1 MPHADRTAQ
10 DPTLIGAAERISVT
24 DEAGDQRQGF
34 IVRLAA
40 WDREAAAALQ
50 NMGGDFHIVILEEP
64 PPVRE
69 AIPRATVVCAPE
81 QPLAAPTMI
90 REAAP
95 TYRTRGRQS
104 AGSIA
109 ATLTA
114 GEMKLLA
121 RGSVLAPIEL
131 QITPREAFGGS
142 RPRFDLLASELLT
155 REALADAF
163 GALATALHAPASP
176 RTSQPRELA
185 ASLRELLAVAQ
196 GTASRIDEEL
206 PGEAAEALQRM
217 SQLCAA
223 AFGSFLAAERHL
235 YSGSAA
241 MAEDV
246 YLLRALAHRPEE
258 ALEVLAMRSF
268 AGAAR
273 APTDDNDLAL
283 DRAIALE
290 QLQFAGLV
298 PEPQRLSTARNA
310 FQHFRGGYLK
320 RYKTHHRAYC
330 EEMGK
335 LRALLL
341 AARAQVEAL
350 RKLNSLTELGPPVGG
365 AAIAAYEQLLE
376 ETAGCPPAQDAT
388 GELDSSAVCP
398 ACALQ
403 LDQQPPRELV
413 ADALDRIAKAIQ
425 RQMTLLSGVAVR
437 QVLERSGDARV
448 ERFLKVVQAAQLASL
463 VEILDDEL
471 VGYLRRFLVEARIGA
486 VLEPVLTRLQEG
498 TAPDEDEARETMREM
513 ARVLQ
518 RAFRLS
524 QRALPEGGAR
534 LKQGE
539 TKRAKR

>member
-10 DPTLIGAAERISVT
+10 DPPLIGAAERISVT

-34 IVRLAA
+34 IVRLAT

-50 NMGGDFHIVILEEP
+50 NMGGDFRIVILEQP
-64 PPVRE
+64 ALVHD

-81 QPLAAPTMI
+81 RPLAAPAMI
-90 REAAP
+90 REAAAE
-95 TYRTRGRQS
+95 YRTSGKPS
-104 AGSIA
+104 ARTTA
-109 ATLTA
+109 PVLTS
-114 GEMKLLA
+114 GETKLLA
-121 RGSVLAPIEL
+121 LGRLLAPVEL
-131 QITPREAFGGS
+131 QITPRDAFGGS
-142 RPRFDLLASELLT
+142 RPRLDLLASELLT
-155 REALADAF
+155 REALADAC

-176 RTSQPRELA
+176 RTSQPRDLA

-196 GTASRIDEEL
+196 DAASRIDEEL
-206 PGEAAEALQRM
+206 PAEAAEALQRM
-217 SQLCAA
+217 AQLCEAD
-223 AFGSFLAAERHL
+223 FGSFLAAKRLL

-268 AGAAR
+268 AGAALV
-273 APTDDNDLAL
+273 PSGDSDLAL

-298 PEPQRLSTARNA
+298 PEPQRLNTARNA
-310 FQHFRGGYLK
+310 FQHFRSRYLK
-320 RYKTHHRAYC
+320 RYETHHRAYW
-330 EEMGK
+330 EQMGK
-335 LRALLL
+335 LRAVLL

-350 RKLNSLTELGPPVGG
+350 RKLNSLTELGPPVGE
-365 AAIAAYEQLLE
+365 AATAAYEQLLE
-376 ETAGCPPAQDAT
+376 EAAGCPLAEDAT

-398 ACALQ
+398 ACGLL

-413 ADALDRIAKAIQ
+413 ADALDRIARAIQ
-425 RQMTLLSGVAVR
+425 RQMALLSGVAVR

-498 TAPDEDEARETMREM
+498 TAPEENEARQAMREM